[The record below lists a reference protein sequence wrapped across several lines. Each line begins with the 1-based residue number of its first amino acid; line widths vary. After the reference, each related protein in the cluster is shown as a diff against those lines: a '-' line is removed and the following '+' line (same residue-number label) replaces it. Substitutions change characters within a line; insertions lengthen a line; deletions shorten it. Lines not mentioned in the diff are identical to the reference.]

1 MLGFGKNDLYKWYN
15 IRWHKML
22 PKLSISIR
30 IPFIG
35 IRTELLEVHPEEN
48 LLCYTRVYV
57 DINDKWHFN
66 FAIFKYRS

>member
-1 MLGFGKNDLYKWYN
+1 
-15 IRWHKML
+15 ML